1 MTNPP
6 ELISLYDGKYQ
17 VKNNNGVLEV
27 YRHGERWPE
36 KEKQLIGDG
45 FVLALVQ
52 EIEELKFLYTK
63 LERFGM
69 KEIKLKATYTPEMA
83 NDLNNCYLSLTKDK
97 IK

>member
-1 MTNPP
+1 MTNTP
-6 ELISLYDGKYQ
+6 ELISLCGGKYS

-52 EIEELKFLYTK
+52 EIEELKEK
-63 LERFGM
+63 LGLQRGNGRLVCNTVIEN
-69 KEIKLKATYTPEMA
+69 L
-83 NDLNNCYLSLTKDK
+83 
-97 IK
+97 

>member
-1 MTNPP
+1 MTNKS

-52 EIEELKFLYTK
+52 ALEKMKEELEYVH
-63 LERFGM
+63 R
-69 KEIKLKATYTPEMA
+69 YD
-83 NDLNNCYLSLTKDK
+83 NDDDSRCFQPNGDY
-97 IK
+97 